1 MSMVLFF
8 TLTNRN
14 TVLFLGVIVSA
25 VLAAATHHGFE
36 SRYLNWS
43 PPAISLLIALLL
55 IMSSLLCYHLHS
67 QDEMVREFGPGPVNY
82 SNININ
88 DAAWNRTLMLY
99 INTKEA
105 NLTLNMETPFCR
117 HTERFDYS
125 KVPRSALCEAQNGT
139 GPYNILVIGNSYAFN
154 QADVIYNAFR
164 NHSRE
169 LTFFSFSGCEFLMET
184 NPKICQYHNYNY
196 SFILHALKPDIVFVL
211 TRPLDGRVRF
221 DPMKPIDE
229 DKIFNDYMNRINQ
242 VEEVAKKVYLLQAL
256 PSCVQRCARKGMEF
270 TSNKRPLSDIKD
282 GLIKRDEVFVRE
294 RITEVGKR
302 CKKCEI
308 IDYLTYLVDDDG
320 QYLGYNPKTNIM
332 YYDTIN
338 HFNRF
343 GKERIQALYN
353 RLANELEAKGIQ

>member
-1 MSMVLFF
+1 
-8 TLTNRN
+8 
-14 TVLFLGVIVSA
+14 
-25 VLAAATHHGFE
+25 
-36 SRYLNWS
+36 
-43 PPAISLLIALLL
+43 
-55 IMSSLLCYHLHS
+55 MSSLLCYHLHS

-242 VEEVAKKVYLLQAL
+242 VEEVAKK
-256 PSCVQRCARKGMEF
+256 
-270 TSNKRPLSDIKD
+270 D